1 MNPSA
6 PATRT
11 RFVTLF
17 DQTYNQPDCR
27 DYYRMLRSLGYSNH
41 AYAVPVFCAVLDEL
55 IRVRHLTG
63 PNIFDFAS
71 SYGIVSALMK
81 YRISAQAFLDF
92 YQGADLDR
100 LTPAEMATRDKT
112 WLTDLQHK
120 LPNATFIGLDVA
132 DRAIAYAQT
141 VGVFDHAFAEDL
153 QDNDPSV
160 ALVRHL
166 AETDLIVECG
176 SVAHLMPAALD
187 KLLSVSAGK
196 KPWVVTSPV
205 RGNERAAAFG
215 VFCDHGYLVQTMGL
229 QPFPHRRFDSPVEQA
244 RAIEIAKAAGHDT
257 EGLETNGSF
266 YAQIYVARPSKEAT
280 DNPLSVGG
288 LSSVD

>member
-1 MNPSA
+1 MTPSA

-55 IRVRHLTG
+55 IRMRRLTS

-81 YRISAQAFLDF
+81 YRVSAKAFLDF
-92 YQGADLDR
+92 YQSGELDR
-100 LTPAEMATRDKT
+100 LTAAEMTERDKD
-112 WLTDLQHK
+112 WLTE
-120 LPNATFIGLDVA
+120 LPHRYQDARFIGLDVA
-132 DRAIAYAQT
+132 DCAVDYAYK

-153 QDNDPSV
+153 QDKTPSA
-160 ALVRHL
+160 ALARHL
-166 AETDLIVECG
+166 TETDLIVECG

-187 KLLSVSAGK
+187 RLLSISAAK

-205 RGNERAAAFG
+205 RGNERAAAFE
-215 VFCDHGYLVQTMGL
+215 VLRDHGYLVQTMGL
-229 QPFPHRRFDSPVEQA
+229 KPFPHRRFDSPDEQV
-244 RAIEIAKAAGHDT
+244 RAIEIAEAAGHET
-257 EGLETNGSF
+257 EGLEANGSF
-266 YAQIYVARPSKEAT
+266 YAQIYVARPERDAT
-280 DNPLSVGG
+280 DIPLSVSG
-288 LSSVD
+288 SNAVE